1 MSTLTIEEKNIR
13 AVSPEQETASMP
25 LDLFFEKACGRSEN
39 SRGAI
44 LPDGVKSV
52 VSEGSMEIWIH
63 QDTPQA
69 HSFQWI
75 AKDSPKP
82 YGKGAK
88 YRKVRIAL
96 PYLITLI
103 VFTRRSDG
111 EISLAKHNECFFA
124 TQPLS
129 GWDDELCFPALLN
142 CSKFE
147 PQEGKPLAWICSQH
161 IDRSFDAEKDLN
173 KRLRMAFG
181 ALKHC
186 LLETGFNY
194 SSEHHEFN
202 SWYSESKSVD
212 PRIETIEAWEEATV
226 EDELFALEVPWL
238 KTGLN
243 LGQIVDRIFS
253 NHQTVRPDLNNA
265 NALAR
270 LVFNHKQKEE
280 ATKSPFQALADS
292 PF

>member
-103 VFTRRSDG
+103 VFTSTTNAFLPPSLFQDG
-111 EISLAKHNECFFA
+111 MMNSV
-124 TQPLS
+124 
-129 GWDDELCFPALLN
+129 FPP
-142 CSKFE
+142 S
-147 PQEGKPLAWICSQH
+147 
-161 IDRSFDAEKDLN
+161 
-173 KRLRMAFG
+173 
-181 ALKHC
+181 
-186 LLETGFNY
+186 
-194 SSEHHEFN
+194 
-202 SWYSESKSVD
+202 
-212 PRIETIEAWEEATV
+212 
-226 EDELFALEVPWL
+226 
-238 KTGLN
+238 
-243 LGQIVDRIFS
+243 
-253 NHQTVRPDLNNA
+253 
-265 NALAR
+265 
-270 LVFNHKQKEE
+270 
-280 ATKSPFQALADS
+280 
-292 PF
+292 